1 MTKYFQ
7 CCKDKKLKT
16 TSDNPEIA
24 EITCCNHRMREL
36 TEDQHA
42 HETAQRAYI
51 DGGQQP
57 GSEPS
62 GTQLMTD
69 LKI

>member
-1 MTKYFQ
+1 MKYWQ
-7 CCKDKKLKT
+7 CSKDKILKT
-16 TSDNPEIA
+16 TGDAPILSEIV
-24 EITCCNHRMREL
+24 CCERRMREL
-36 TEDQHA
+36 TEDQHI

-51 DGGQQP
+51 DGGRQP

-69 LKI
+69 LGI